1 MWLIVLNKFYLAVSF
16 LIKIIYI
23 YVLMLLK
30 LFLSPLI
37 KKKVNLFDS
46 QIKKNKRKL
55 SEMKDKEASSVVS
68 LCRVCVVGV
77 RQTNK

>member
-1 MWLIVLNKFYLAVSF
+1 
-16 LIKIIYI
+16 
-23 YVLMLLK
+23 MLLK

-55 SEMKDKEASSVVS
+55 NEIKDKEASSVVS
-68 LCRVCVVGV
+68 FCRVCVVGV
-77 RQTNK
+77 KQTNK